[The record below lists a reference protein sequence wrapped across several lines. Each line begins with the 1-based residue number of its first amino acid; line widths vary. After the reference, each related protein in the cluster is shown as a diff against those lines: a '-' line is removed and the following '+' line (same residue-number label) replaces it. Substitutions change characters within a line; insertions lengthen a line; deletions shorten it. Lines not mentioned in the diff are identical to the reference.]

1 MSSEKFCLKWN
12 DFESNIS
19 SAFRDLKADKDFF
32 DVTLACDEDQLSAHK
47 VILSACSPFFKNLL
61 RRNQHPHPLL
71 YLKGISFTGIQSV
84 LNFMYYGEVNIA
96 QEDLN
101 NFLMVA
107 EELQVKGLTQ
117 NQRQENLNSK
127 PAQPQSQSK
136 SQSTTKITPVPSR
149 SFQVEDEDEIQE
161 VTSEPIKLEQVEG
174 SKQEELQVERYE
186 DQGTYYE
193 DYGETYGADYAM
205 AVSDSNSTLVEKGND
220 IIVLLVGLTG
230 CPLSQDCMWMTLQIC

>member
-220 IIVLLVGLTG
+220 IIVPLVGLTG

>member
-174 SKQEELQVERYE
+174 SKQEDLQVERYE

-220 IIVLLVGLTG
+220 IIVLLVGLTW

>member
-161 VTSEPIKLEQVEG
+161 VTSELIKLEQVEG